1 MRKFSILKFLV
12 LAGWALSS
20 IMQLEGCA
28 NIVPPSGGPK
38 DSLPPYLIAARPID
52 SATNVFPKEILVG
65 FNEYITS
72 TSIQENLII
81 SPTLKNIPLIDARLN
96 TIKIR
101 ITDTLLNNTTYS
113 IQFGN
118 AIKDVNEGNILKNF
132 TYVFSTGASLDTGKI
147 NGKVILAENG
157 RVDSSLLVILQPA
170 EKDSAIF
177 KERPNYYT
185 KLNGKGEFGF
195 NFLPKGAYNIFVLP
209 NDYSKKY
216 DDSTKLFAFLDSAI
230 RIETTKDSLQ
240 LYAFQGA
247 KKPEK
252 SKSSTSAKTT
262 KKAGPVLKYSKDFD
276 GSEQDVL
283 HPLHLTFETPVH
295 FNDSFPIALCDTF
308 NKKLEAASIRIDS
321 AHPETVIIEYAW
333 KFATKYR
340 LIIPQASIQDSLNN
354 ILVKTDTLNFFTKR
368 EEAYNNAVIKM
379 KGFENLKNPILQLT
393 QDDKVKFSYP
403 VTSALINIA
412 RLPLG
417 DYTLRLLIDNNN
429 NGKWDTGA
437 FYGKP
442 KRQAEIVKWFATPLN
457 IRANW
462 ENEISLVLNK

>member
-1 MRKFSILKFLV
+1 MRKFSILKLGV
-12 LAGWALSS
+12 LAIWALSS

-52 SATNVFPKEILVG
+52 SALGVFPKEILVG

-72 TSIQENLII
+72 NAIQENLII
-81 SPTLKNIPLIDARLN
+81 SPTLKNMPLIDARLN

-147 NGKVILAENG
+147 NGKVILAESG
-157 RVDSSLLVILQPA
+157 KVDSSLVVILQPA
-170 EKDSAIF
+170 TKDSAIF

-185 KLNGKGEFGF
+185 KLNGKGQFSF

-209 NDYSKKY
+209 NDYTKKY

-230 RIETTKDSLQ
+230 HIETTKDSLQ

-252 SKSSTSAKTT
+252 RNASTTV
-262 KKAGPVLKYSKDFD
+262 KKNKVAGPVLKYSKDFD
-276 GSEQDVL
+276 GNEHDIL
-283 HPLHLTFETPVH
+283 HPIQLTFETPIH
-295 FNDSFPIALCDTF
+295 FNDSFPITLCDTL
-308 NKKLEAASIRIDS
+308 NKKIEAASISIDT
-321 AHPETVIIEYAW
+321 AHPETIIVSYPW
-333 KFATKYR
+333 KFSTKYR
-340 LIIPQASIQDSLNN
+340 LMIPQASIKDSLNN
-354 ILVKTDTLNFFTKR
+354 ILVSTDTLKFVTKS
-368 EEAYNNAVIKM
+368 EDAYNSALIRM
-379 KGFENLKNPILQLT
+379 KGFENLKNAIMQLS
-393 QDDKVKFSYP
+393 QNDKVKFSYP
-403 VTSALINIA
+403 IQSALLKIKQ
-412 RLPLG
+412 LPLG
-417 DYTLRLLIDNNN
+417 EYTLTLLLDNNN
-429 NGKWDTGA
+429 NGKWDSGA

-442 KRQAEIVKWFATPLN
+442 KRQPEIVKWFASPLS

-462 ENEISLVLNK
+462 DNEISLILNK

>member
-1 MRKFSILKFLV
+1 MKKFSIMKLGV
-12 LAGWALSS
+12 LAIGALSS
-20 IMQLEGCA
+20 IIQLEGCA
-28 NIVPPSGGPK
+28 NIVPPSGGPR

-52 SATNVFPKEILVG
+52 SALGVFPKEILVG

-72 TSIQENLII
+72 NSIQENLII
-81 SPTLKNIPLIDARLN
+81 SPTLKNMPLIDARLN

-101 ITDTLLNNTTYS
+101 IADTLLNNTTYS

-147 NGKVILAENG
+147 NGKVILAESG
-157 RVDSSLLVILQPA
+157 KVDSSLVVILQPA
-170 EKDSAIF
+170 IKDSAIF

-185 KLNGKGEFGF
+185 KLNGKGQFSF

-209 NDYSKKY
+209 NDYTKKY

-230 RIETTKDSLQ
+230 HIETTKDSLQ

-252 SKSSTSAKTT
+252 KISSTAV
-262 KKAGPVLKYSKDFD
+262 KKNKVAGPVLKYTKDFD
-276 GSEQDVL
+276 GNEHDIL
-283 HPLHLTFETPVH
+283 HPIQLTFETPIH
-295 FNDSFPIALCDTF
+295 FNDSFPITLCDTL
-308 NKKLEAASIRIDS
+308 NKKLEAASISIDT
-321 AHPETVIIEYAW
+321 AHPETIIVSYPW
-333 KFATKYR
+333 KFSTKYR
-340 LIIPQASIQDSLNN
+340 LMIPQASINDSLNN
-354 ILVKTDTLNFFTKR
+354 ILVTTDTLKFVTKN
-368 EEAYNNAVIKM
+368 EDAYNSALIRM
-379 KGFENLKNPILQLT
+379 KGFENLKNAILQLS
-393 QDDKVKFSYP
+393 QNDKVKFSYP
-403 VTSALINIA
+403 VQSALLTIKQ
-412 RLPLG
+412 LPLG
-417 DYTLRLLIDNNN
+417 EYTLTLLLDNNK

-442 KRQAEIVKWFATPLN
+442 KRQPEIVKWFATPLS

-462 ENEISLVLNK
+462 DNEISLILNK

>member
-252 SKSSTSAKTT
+252 SKSSTSAKTN

-321 AHPETVIIEYAW
+321 AHPETVIVDYAW
-333 KFATKYR
+333 NFATKYR
-340 LIIPQASIQDSLNN
+340 LIIPQASIKDSLNN

-462 ENEISLVLNK
+462 DNEISLVLNK

>member
-20 IMQLEGCA
+20 ILQLEGCA

-52 SATNVFPKEILVG
+52 SALGVFPKEILVG
-65 FNEYITS
+65 FNEYITT

-96 TIKIR
+96 SIR
-101 ITDTLLNNTTYS
+101 IRIADTLLNNTTYS

-118 AIKDVNEGNILKNF
+118 AIKDVNEGNILKDF

-147 NGKVILAENG
+147 YGKVMLAESG
-157 RVDSSLLVILQPA
+157 KVDSSFVVILQPVD
-170 EKDSAIF
+170 KDSAIY

-185 KLNGKGEFGF
+185 KLNGKGQFGF
-195 NFLPKGAYNIFVLP
+195 NFLPKGTYNIFVLP
-209 NDYSKKY
+209 NDYTKKY

-252 SKSSTSAKTT
+252 RKSSIPVKTN
-262 KKAGPVLKYSKDFD
+262 KIVGPVLKYSKDFD
-276 GSEQDVL
+276 GSEQDIL
-283 HPLHLTFETPVH
+283 HPLHLTFETPIH
-295 FNDSFPIALCDTF
+295 FNDSFSIVLCDTF
-308 NKKLEAASIRIDS
+308 NKKLEGASISIDT
-321 AHPETVIIEYAW
+321 AHPETIIVAYPW
-333 KFATKYR
+333 KLATKYR
-340 LIIPQASIQDSLNN
+340 LIIPQASIKDSLNN
-354 ILVKTDTLNFFTKR
+354 ILVKTDTLAFMTKN
-368 EEAYNNAVIKM
+368 EEAYDNAVIRIN
-379 KGFENLKNPILQLT
+379 GFENLKNPILQLS
-393 QDDKVKFSYP
+393 QGDKVKFSYP
-403 VTSALINIA
+403 IVSALLTIKQ
-412 RLPLG
+412 LPLG
-417 DYTLRLLIDNNN
+417 EYTLTILLDNNN

-437 FYGKP
+437 FYGKQ
-442 KRQAEIVKWFATPLN
+442 KRQPEIVKWFSTPLN

-462 ENEISLVLNK
+462 ENEISLILNK

>member
-20 IMQLEGCA
+20 ILQLEGCA

-52 SATNVFPKEILVG
+52 SALGVFPKEILVG
-65 FNEYITS
+65 FNEYITT

-96 TIKIR
+96 SIR
-101 ITDTLLNNTTYS
+101 IRIADTLLNNTTYS

-118 AIKDVNEGNILKNF
+118 AIKDVNEGNILKDF

-147 NGKVILAENG
+147 YGKVMLAESG
-157 RVDSSLLVILQPA
+157 KVDSSFVVILQPVD
-170 EKDSAIF
+170 KDSAIF

-185 KLNGKGEFGF
+185 KLNGKGQFGF
-195 NFLPKGAYNIFVLP
+195 NFLPKGTYNIFVLP
-209 NDYSKKY
+209 NDYTKKY

-252 SKSSTSAKTT
+252 RKSSIPVKTN
-262 KKAGPVLKYSKDFD
+262 KIVGPVLKYSKDFD
-276 GSEQDVL
+276 GSEQDIL
-283 HPLHLTFETPVH
+283 HPLHLTFETPIH
-295 FNDSFPIALCDTF
+295 FNDSFSIVLCDTF
-308 NKKLEAASIRIDS
+308 NKKLEGASISIDT
-321 AHPETVIIEYAW
+321 AHPETIIVAYPW
-333 KFATKYR
+333 KLATKYR
-340 LIIPQASIQDSLNN
+340 LIIPQASIKDSLNN
-354 ILVKTDTLNFFTKR
+354 ILVKTDTLAFMTKN
-368 EEAYNNAVIKM
+368 EEAYDNAVIRIN
-379 KGFENLKNPILQLT
+379 GFENLKNPILQLS
-393 QDDKVKFSYP
+393 QGDKVKFSYP
-403 VTSALINIA
+403 IQSALLTIKQ
-412 RLPLG
+412 LPLG
-417 DYTLRLLIDNNN
+417 EYTLTILLDNNN

-437 FYGKP
+437 FYGKQ
-442 KRQAEIVKWFATPLN
+442 KRQPEIVKWFSTPLN

-462 ENEISLVLNK
+462 ENEISLILNK

>member
-442 KRQAEIVKWFATPLN
+442 KRQAEIVKWFPTPLN

>member
-20 IMQLEGCA
+20 ILQLEGCA

-52 SATNVFPKEILVG
+52 SALGVFPKEILVG
-65 FNEYITS
+65 FNEYITT

-81 SPTLKNIPLIDARLN
+81 SPTLKNTPLIDARLN
-96 TIKIR
+96 SIKIR
-101 ITDTLLNNTTYS
+101 IADTLLDNTTYS
-113 IQFGN
+113 IQFGD

-132 TYVFSTGASLDTGKI
+132 TYVFSTGTRLDTGKI
-147 NGKVILAENG
+147 YGKVMLAESG
-157 RVDSSLLVILQPA
+157 KADSSLVVILQPA
-170 EKDSAIF
+170 GKDSAIF

-185 KLNGKGEFGF
+185 KLNGKGQFSF

-209 NDYSKKY
+209 NDYTKKY
-216 DDSTKLFAFLDSAI
+216 DDSTKFFAFLDSAI

-247 KKPEK
+247 KKLDKKKPISS
-252 SKSSTSAKTT
+252 SKLPKKTG
-262 KKAGPVLKYSKDFD
+262 AILKYDKDLE
-276 GSEQDVL
+276 GSEQDIL
-283 HPLHLTFETPVH
+283 HPLHLLFETPIH

-308 NKKLEAASIRIDS
+308 NKKLEGASISIDT
-321 AHPETVIIEYAW
+321 AHPETVIVSYPW

-340 LIIPQASIQDSLNN
+340 LIIPQASIKDSLNN
-354 ILVKTDTLNFFTKR
+354 ILLKTDTLVFTTKK
-368 EEAYNNAVIKM
+368 EEAYNSANIRI
-379 KGFENLKNPILQLT
+379 KGFENLKNPILQLS
-393 QDDKVKFSYP
+393 QDNKVKFSYP
-403 VTSALINIA
+403 IQSALLTIKQ
-412 RLPLG
+412 LPLG
-417 DYTLRLLIDNNN
+417 EYTLTVLLDNNN

-437 FYGKP
+437 YYGKQKLQP
-442 KRQAEIVKWFATPLN
+442 EIVQWFTTPLS

-462 ENEISLVLNK
+462 DIEINLILNK

>member
-252 SKSSTSAKTT
+252 SKSSTSAKTN

-308 NKKLEAASIRIDS
+308 NKKLEATSIRIDS
-321 AHPETVIIEYAW
+321 VHPETLIVDYAW

>member
-52 SATNVFPKEILVG
+52 SATNVFPKEIVVG
-65 FNEYITS
+65 FNEYITT

-81 SPTLKNIPLIDARLN
+81 SPTLKNMPLIDARLN
-96 TIKIR
+96 SIR
-101 ITDTLLNNTTYS
+101 IRIADTLLNNTTYS

-118 AIKDVNEGNILKNF
+118 AIKDVNEGNVLKNF
-132 TYVFSTGASLDTGKI
+132 TYVFSTGDRLDTGKI

-157 RVDSSLLVILQPA
+157 RVDSSLVVVLHPS

-185 KLNGKGEFGF
+185 KLNSKGEFGF
-195 NFLPKGAYNIFVLP
+195 IFLPKGSYNIFVLP
-209 NDYSKKY
+209 NDYTKKY
-216 DDSTKLFAFLDSAI
+216 DDSTKLFAFLDSTVS
-230 RIETTKDSLQ
+230 IETTKDSLQ

-276 GSEQDVL
+276 GSEQDIL
-283 HPLHLTFETPVH
+283 HPLHLIFETPIH
-295 FNDSFPIALCDTF
+295 FNDSFSIALCDTF
-308 NKKLEAASIRIDS
+308 NKKLAGSSISIDT
-321 AHPETVIIEYAW
+321 AHPETVIISYAW

-340 LIIPQASIQDSLNN
+340 LIIPQASIKDSLNN
-354 ILVKTDTLNFFTKR
+354 ILVKTDTLNFFTKK

-393 QDDKVKFSYP
+393 QDDKIKFSYP
-403 VTSALINIA
+403 VTSAVINIV

-417 DYTLRLLIDNNN
+417 EYTLRLLLDNNN

-437 FYGKP
+437 FYGKKKQQP
-442 KRQAEIVKWFATPLN
+442 EIVKWFAMPLN

-462 ENEISLVLNK
+462 ENEINLILNK

>member
-252 SKSSTSAKTT
+252 SKSSTSAKTN

-295 FNDSFPIALCDTF
+295 FNDSFPIVLCDTF
-308 NKKLEAASIRIDS
+308 NKKLAGASISIDT
-321 AHPETVIIEYAW
+321 AHPETIIVSYPW
-333 KFATKYR
+333 KLATKYR
-340 LIIPQASIQDSLNN
+340 LIIPQSSIKDSLNN
-354 ILVKTDTLNFFTKR
+354 ILVKTDTLAFITKN
-368 EEAYNNAVIKM
+368 EEAYNNATIRI
-379 KGFENLKNPILQLT
+379 KGFENLKNPILQLSK
-393 QDDKVKFSYP
+393 DDKVKFSFP
-403 VTSALINIA
+403 IVSALLTIKQ
-412 RLPLG
+412 LPLG
-417 DYTLRLLIDNNN
+417 EYTLTVLLDNNN

-437 FYGKP
+437 YYGKQKLQP
-442 KRQAEIVKWFATPLN
+442 EIVQWFTTPLS

-462 ENEISLVLNK
+462 ENEINLILNK

>member
-1 MRKFSILKFLV
+1 MRKFSLLKLLV

-28 NIVPPSGGPK
+28 NIVPPSGGPR

-52 SATNVFPKEILVG
+52 SALNVLPKEILVG
-65 FNEYITS
+65 FNEYITT

-81 SPTLKNIPLIDARLN
+81 SPTLKNMPLIDARLN
-96 TIKIR
+96 SIR
-101 ITDTLLNNTTYS
+101 IRIADTLLNNTTYS

-132 TYVFSTGASLDTGKI
+132 TYVFSTGTRLDTGKI
-147 NGKVILAENG
+147 YGKVMLAESG
-157 RVDSSLLVILQPA
+157 RVDSNFVVILQPA
-170 EKDSAIF
+170 DKDSAIF

-185 KLNGKGEFGF
+185 KLNNKGQFGF

-209 NDYSKKY
+209 NDFTKKY
-216 DDSTKLFAFLDSAI
+216 DDSTKLFAFLDSVVS
-230 RIETTKDSLQ
+230 IETTKDSLQ

-252 SKSSTSAKTT
+252 RKSTT
-262 KKAGPVLKYSKDFD
+262 TLKAVKKIGAILKYSKDFD
-276 GSEQDVL
+276 GSEQDIL
-283 HPLHLTFETPVH
+283 HPLHLTFETPIH
-295 FNDSFPIALCDTF
+295 FNDSFSIALCDTF
-308 NKKLEAASIRIDS
+308 NKKLEAAAISIDT
-321 AHPETVIIEYAW
+321 AHPETIVVSYPW
-333 KFATKYR
+333 KLGTKYR
-340 LIIPQASIQDSLNN
+340 LIIPQAAIKDSLNN
-354 ILVKTDTLNFFTKR
+354 ILLKTDTLAFITKK
-368 EEAYNNAVIKM
+368 EEAYNSAIIRL

-393 QDDKVKFSYP
+393 QDEKVKFSYP
-403 VTSALINIA
+403 IHSAFINIA

-417 DYTLRLLIDNNN
+417 EYALKLLIDNNN

-437 FYGKP
+437 FYGKQ
-442 KRQAEIVKWFATPLN
+442 KRQPEIVKWFPTALN

-462 ENEISLVLNK
+462 ENEINLILNK

>member
-52 SATNVFPKEILVG
+52 SATNVFPKEIVVG
-65 FNEYITS
+65 FNEYITT

-81 SPTLKNIPLIDARLN
+81 SPTLKNMPLIDARLN
-96 TIKIR
+96 SIR
-101 ITDTLLNNTTYS
+101 IRIADTLLDNTTYS

-132 TYVFSTGASLDTGKI
+132 TYVFSTGERLDTGKI

-157 RVDSSLLVILQPA
+157 RVDSSLLVVLHPSG
-170 EKDSAIF
+170 KDSAIF

-185 KLNGKGEFGF
+185 KLNGKGQFGF
-195 NFLPKGAYNIFVLP
+195 NFLPKGSYNIFVLP
-209 NDYSKKY
+209 NDYTKKY

-230 RIETTKDSLQ
+230 RIETTKDSLT

-252 SKSSTSAKTT
+252 RKSSTTVKTT

-276 GSEQDVL
+276 GSEQDIL
-283 HPLHLTFETPVH
+283 HPLHLSFETPIH
-295 FNDSFPIALCDTF
+295 FNDSFSIALCDTF
-308 NKKLEAASIRIDS
+308 NKKLEAASISIDT
-321 AHPETVIIEYAW
+321 AHPETIAIAYPW
-333 KFATKYR
+333 KFSTKYR
-340 LIIPQASIQDSLNN
+340 LIIPQASIKDSLNN
-354 ILVKTDTLNFFTKR
+354 ILVKTDTLHFITKS
-368 EEAYNNAVIKM
+368 EEAYNRAIIKM

-393 QDDKVKFSYP
+393 QDDKIKFSYP
-403 VTSALINIA
+403 ITSALINID

-417 DYTLRLLIDNNN
+417 EYTLRLLLDNNN

-437 FYGKP
+437 FYGKKKQQP
-442 KRQAEIVKWFATPLN
+442 EIVKWFAMPLN

-462 ENEISLVLNK
+462 ENEISLILNK

>member
-1 MRKFSILKFLV
+1 MKLGV
-12 LAGWALSS
+12 LAIGALSS
-20 IMQLEGCA
+20 IIQLEGCA
-28 NIVPPSGGPK
+28 NIVPPSGGPR

-52 SATNVFPKEILVG
+52 SALGVFPKEILVG

-72 TSIQENLII
+72 NSIQENLII
-81 SPTLKNIPLIDARLN
+81 SPTLKNMPLIDARLN

-101 ITDTLLNNTTYS
+101 IADTLLNNTTYS

-147 NGKVILAENG
+147 NGKVILAESG
-157 RVDSSLLVILQPA
+157 KVDSSLVVILQPA
-170 EKDSAIF
+170 IKDSAIF

-185 KLNGKGEFGF
+185 KLNGKGQFSF

-209 NDYSKKY
+209 NDYTKKY

-230 RIETTKDSLQ
+230 HIETTKDSLQ

-252 SKSSTSAKTT
+252 KISSTAV
-262 KKAGPVLKYSKDFD
+262 KKNKVAGPVLKYTKDFD
-276 GSEQDVL
+276 GNEHDIL
-283 HPLHLTFETPVH
+283 HPIQLTFETPIH
-295 FNDSFPIALCDTF
+295 FNDSFPITLCDTL
-308 NKKLEAASIRIDS
+308 NKKLEAASISIDT
-321 AHPETVIIEYAW
+321 AHPETIIVSYPW
-333 KFATKYR
+333 KFSTKYR
-340 LIIPQASIQDSLNN
+340 LMIPQASINDSLNN
-354 ILVKTDTLNFFTKR
+354 ILVTTDTLKFVTKN
-368 EEAYNNAVIKM
+368 EDAYNSALIRM
-379 KGFENLKNPILQLT
+379 KGFENLKNAILQLS
-393 QDDKVKFSYP
+393 QNDKVKFSYP
-403 VTSALINIA
+403 VQSALLTIKQ
-412 RLPLG
+412 LPLG
-417 DYTLRLLIDNNN
+417 EYTLTLLLDNNK

-442 KRQAEIVKWFATPLN
+442 KRQPEIVKWFATPLS

-462 ENEISLVLNK
+462 DNEISLILNK